1 MAESD
6 TKEFAAGDGKPAP
19 ATDADRRAKFMKHYT
34 SNGGNISQAARKA
47 GYSESYIDT
56 QPSEIL
62 KSALNYQRKEI
73 QRLKDQGK
81 EVKDETLGFS
91 REELVERTRE
101 LHEQDKSPNVAWK
114 VNKAL
119 HRKHGTELGEQDN
132 ANTQAVQVNIEV
144 SDDGKEETVQD
155 TIEVENNDDG

>member
-1 MAESD
+1 MSE
-6 TKEFAAGDGKPAP
+6 TNKKEFASGDDNPAP
-19 ATDADRRAKFMKHYT
+19 ATDADRRAIFMKHYT
-34 SNGGNISQAARKA
+34 KNGGNIADAARKA
-47 GYSESYIDT
+47 GYSEKYLDDH
-56 QPSEIL
+56 PSDIL

-73 QRLKDQGK
+73 QRLNDEGK

-119 HRKHGTELGEQDN
+119 HRKQGVELGEQDT

-144 SDDGKEETVQD
+144 SDDGKDETVTD
-155 TIEVENNDDG
+155 TIEVENNDDS